1 MHLLGLAGTGFIAA
15 VAGFWAI
22 AVIGLS
28 LVECGGNLGR
38 LLGTWR
44 FVLFERPVQLVREAV
59 DWFRAVFLGPERQR
73 ERHATAKDLSDVL
86 QIPIVDAELSLE
98 LSEAF
103 FHPTDDPQLN
113 GEAVGLLF
121 ASNPRN
127 ETWRTQASECC
138 RRLKELSR
146 EDAGACKLDQFGRL
160 SG

>member
-1 MHLLGLAGTGFIAA
+1 MHLLELAETGFIAA
-15 VAGFWAI
+15 VAGFWAV
-22 AVIGLS
+22 AVVGLS
-28 LVECGGNLGR
+28 LVECRGNIGR
-38 LLGTWR
+38 LIGTWR
-44 FVLFERPVQLVREAV
+44 CALFERPVQLIGEGV

-73 ERHATAKDLSDVL
+73 ERQATAKDLSDVL

-103 FHPTDDPQLN
+103 FQPTDDPQLN

-121 ASNPRN
+121 ASSPRN
-127 ETWRTQASECC
+127 ETWRAQASECC

-146 EDAGACKLDQFGRL
+146 EDAYACKLDQFGR